1 MFTTFSQ
8 QIISDKLLL
17 AVTNKQ
23 KSNFSSGLILEL
35 VITCHL

>member
-17 AVTNKQ
+17 VVTNKQ
-23 KSNFSSGLILEL
+23 KNNFNSGLILEQ

>member
-23 KSNFSSGLILEL
+23 KSNFNGELILEL
-35 VITCHL
+35 IITCHL